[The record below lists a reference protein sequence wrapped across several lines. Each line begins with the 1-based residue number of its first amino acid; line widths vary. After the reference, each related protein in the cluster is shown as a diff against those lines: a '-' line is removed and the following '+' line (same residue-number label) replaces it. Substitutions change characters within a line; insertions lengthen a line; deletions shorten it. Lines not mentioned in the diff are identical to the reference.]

1 MMLRTVRAIR
11 YLMPF
16 RQGGSV
22 PALVEADDAGMYVVK
37 LRGAAQGEKALVA
50 ELVAGEL
57 ARAYGLSV
65 PELVM
70 IDIDAAIAASEPDPE
85 LCMPLERS
93 IGRNL
98 GLDFLPG
105 SVTYDPLVGPHPDAL
120 SASKIVLFDAF
131 VANVDRTVRNANLL
145 SWHKDT
151 WLIDQGAALYF
162 HHAWSSAAPLLD
174 VGDAFAEV
182 KQHVLL
188 RRATELGAAADTLRA
203 SFDDATIERIVSSIP
218 DLWLANDHSFDSP
231 QDQRVAYRQWLIA
244 RKATIEALVRQ
255 AEAARA

>member
-1 MMLRTVRAIR
+1 MLRTVHATR

-70 IDIDAAIAASEPDPE
+70 IEIDAAIASAEPDPE

-93 IGRNL
+93 IGQNL

-105 SVTYDPLVGPHPDAL
+105 SVTYDPLVGPHPSAL
-120 SASKIVLFDAF
+120 DASKIVLFDAL

-145 SWHKDT
+145 SWHKGT

-162 HHAWSSAAPLLD
+162 HHGWSSAAPLLD
-174 VGDAFAEV
+174 VGDPFAEV

-188 RRATELGAAADTLRA
+188 RRATALAEAATALRA
-203 SFDDATIERIVSSIP
+203 SLDDATIARVVSAIP
-218 DLWLANDHSFDSP
+218 DRWLETDHSFDSP
-231 QDQRVAYRQWLIA
+231 EDQRAAYRHWLIE
-244 RKATIEALVRQ
+244 RKNTIDALVRT
-255 AEAARA
+255 AEAARG